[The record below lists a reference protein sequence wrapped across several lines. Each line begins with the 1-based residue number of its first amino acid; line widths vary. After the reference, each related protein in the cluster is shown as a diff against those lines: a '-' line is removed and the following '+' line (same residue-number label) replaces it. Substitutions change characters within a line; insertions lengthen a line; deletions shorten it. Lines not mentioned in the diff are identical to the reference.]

1 MSTPTRPHFPGL
13 DSLRFWAALM
23 VIIGHVPMTQTGVGL
38 PSFAWGALFFRGE
51 QAVSFFFS
59 LSGFLITYLLL
70 DEHARTGRIDVRA
83 FYLRRVLRIWPLYF
97 ATIGFGLFFYN
108 FLLPRLG
115 IERAVTYPLGLAVL
129 LYVFFLPNLM
139 NALYSVGGI
148 LNPTWSIGVEEQFYL
163 AWAPLVRRFRQRL
176 PLLCAL
182 VLGASLAVFC
192 VAKVNPWGWTA
203 MQKFWTQLKFHFMAA
218 GALAAWALFHHRER
232 LLALP
237 LFRRR
242 WLQLALGLFL
252 LQYLVADLVKMSWWL
267 DELVQLFLFPW
278 LLLEVGANPARALPV
293 ANRVTEWLGEISY
306 GLYMLHMIAVY
317 AVARLYQSTTWWQ
330 GSFPLYAL
338 SFQLAAIGLTILLA
352 WLSHRLYERPILGL
366 KRYVSR

>member
-1 MSTPTRPHFPGL
+1 MPPRPHFPGL
-13 DSLRFWAALM
+13 DSLRFWAALL
-23 VIIGHVPMTQTGVGL
+23 VVVGHVPMTQAGVGL
-38 PSFAWGALFFRGE
+38 PSFAWGALFFRGGT
-51 QAVSFFFS
+51 AVSFFFT

-70 DEHARTGRIDVRA
+70 DEQARTGRIDVGA

-163 AWAPLVRRFRQRL
+163 AWAPLVRRFRERL
-176 PLLCAL
+176 PALCGWVL
-182 VLGASLAVFC
+182 VGSFAVFLI
-192 VAKVNPWGWTA
+192 ATANPWGWAA

-237 LFRRR
+237 VFRKR
-242 WLQLALGLFL
+242 WLQVGLGIFL
-252 LQYLVADLVKMSWWL
+252 LQYLVANLVRMHWAV
-267 DELVQLFLFPW
+267 DEVVQLLLFPW
-278 LLLEVGANPARALPV
+278 LLLEVGANPARALRV
-293 ANRVTEWLGEISY
+293 ANPVTEWLGEISY
-306 GLYMLHMIAVY
+306 GLYMLHMVAVY
-317 AVARLYQSTTWWQ
+317 AVARLYQATGWWQ
-330 GSFPLYAL
+330 MSFPLYAL
-338 SFQLAAIGLTILLA
+338 SFQLLAIGSTILLA

-366 KRYVSR
+366 KRYFSR